1 MTIYELEKRSGVSRP
16 NIRFYE
22 KERLIAPQRL
32 ANGYRDYQEE
42 DVLLLERIILLRR
55 LDMPLDAIR
64 AVISGELPLPLALE
78 HQQAVLTQKQAEA
91 QQARQLCVA
100 IQQDERGG
108 VLALDY
114 DVYMGG
120 ERTSSAQMEIT
131 WRV

>member
-22 KERLIAPQRL
+22 KEGLIAPQRL

-64 AVISGELPLPLALE
+64 AVIGGELPLPLALE
-78 HQQAVLTQKQAEA
+78 HQQAMLTQKQAETD
-91 QQARQLCVA
+91 RLSH
-100 IQQDERGG
+100 I
-108 VLALDY
+108 
-114 DVYMGG
+114 
-120 ERTSSAQMEIT
+120 SA
-131 WRV
+131 